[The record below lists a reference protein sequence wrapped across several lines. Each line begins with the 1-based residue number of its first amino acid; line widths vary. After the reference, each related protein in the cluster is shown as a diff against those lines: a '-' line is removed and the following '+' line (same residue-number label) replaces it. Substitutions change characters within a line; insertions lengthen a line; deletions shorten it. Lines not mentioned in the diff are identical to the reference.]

1 MVNII
6 KTTKNST
13 TGIDIA
19 WQLEIMNGSK
29 KQILCNE
36 ISNCECNVTT

>member
-13 TGIDIA
+13 TGIDIV

-29 KQILCNE
+29 KNFSVMKYQIV
-36 ISNCECNVTT
+36 NVM